1 MERRQEGG
9 VERPGVEAGDHRH
22 EQRRGLG
29 IDADCDTAAGGR
41 SRHPPRSLLQHS
53 SPRCCLR
60 PTFHPQCRTHQG
72 STSSY
77 HELAAD
83 TSLRR
88 RRNCSPLSIQELRG
102 LSGHF
107 LFFSDGKSGIATRHL
122 EKKKSGWRASGL
134 KSGAMGQGP
143 SWLGCPTGVK
153 NCLFFILDLK

>member
-77 HELAAD
+77 HALAAD

-88 RRNCSPLSIQELRG
+88 RRNCSPLSIQELRR
-102 LSGHF
+102 LSVHF
-107 LFFSDGKSGIATRHL
+107 LFFSLTKRVGLPTVAWKKNIVRLESVWLEERCDGPGSRVLA
-122 EKKKSGWRASGL
+122 GWVVRPG
-134 KSGAMGQGP
+134 
-143 SWLGCPTGVK
+143 
-153 NCLFFILDLK
+153 